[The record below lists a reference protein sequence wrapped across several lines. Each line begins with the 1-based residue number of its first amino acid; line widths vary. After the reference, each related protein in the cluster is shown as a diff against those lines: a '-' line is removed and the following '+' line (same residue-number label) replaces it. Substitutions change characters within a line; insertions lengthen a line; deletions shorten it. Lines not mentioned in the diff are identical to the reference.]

1 VISKQSGFT
10 LIELMVAMV
19 ISIIALAA
27 IYGAFQSQQKSQT
40 TQQMVV
46 DMQQNARAALAF
58 MCREIRMAG
67 YQPLAHDG
75 VDNDGVNGIDDPGES
90 NVQGFV
96 TARSDIIKFTLD
108 LNADGGDNDDN
119 ESITYGFYNGT
130 DANGDGIAD
139 AGSAPLGREHRTG
152 AGFQVLAYDV
162 EAVAFA
168 YAFDADNDG
177 SLDTYGGVVNRGIIW
192 AYDSNSGGALDRH
205 LDTNVDGVIDESDN
219 PGGESLVGSGWASA
233 TVPFSRI
240 RAVQIWLLARTRNP
254 VQGHQDTQTYVVG
267 PKRVFCN
274 DHFEHILLNGVAYVR
289 NPS

>member
-1 VISKQSGFT
+1 VISKRSGFT
-10 LIELMVAMV
+10 LIEIMVAMA
-19 ISIIALAA
+19 ISILALAA
-27 IYGAFQSQQKSQT
+27 IYGAFQSQQRSQT

-46 DMQQNARAALAF
+46 DMQQNARAALAL

-108 LNADGGDNDDN
+108 LNADGDDNDDN

-139 AGSAPLGREHRTG
+139 AGAAPLGREHRTG
-152 AGFQVLAYDV
+152 AGFQALAFDI

-168 YAFDADNDG
+168 YAFDADSDG
-177 SLDTYGGVVNRGIIW
+177 ALDTYGGAADRGIIW
-192 AYDSNSGGALDRH
+192 AYDSNGGGALDRH
-205 LDTNVDGVIDESDN
+205 IDTNVDGVIDESDTS
-219 PGGESLVGSGWASA
+219 GGESLVGSGWAST
-233 TVPFSRI
+233 TVPLNRI

-254 VQGHQDTQTYVVG
+254 VQGHQNTQIYVVG
-267 PKRVFCN
+267 PKRVVCN
-274 DHFEHILLNGVAYVR
+274 DQYKRILLNGVAYVR